1 MSDSQ
6 LLLDC
11 LVDSD
16 LRSAQRARRR
26 RRSAFLVST
35 AIELAV
41 VAALLLLPLLMPEA
55 IRRSYLITPVPPYPG
70 LPRHPSAEQPR
81 ALRPPRTGP
90 QQLLFAPPEIPR
102 QIQAEGPE
110 PAEEADADAN
120 LPPGPSNA
128 IFIPG
133 AEGKGP
139 VPLEPPKPAA
149 RKPAMVYRSANVQEA
164 MLVRRIE
171 PVYPPIART
180 AHISGQVILHAIIG
194 KDGTIESLEVKSGQA
209 ILVHAAVEAIRQWRY
224 RPTILNGEA
233 VEVETTIT
241 VNFVL
246 ND

>member
-1 MSDSQ
+1 MSHSQ

-16 LRSAQRARRR
+16 LGSAQRARRR
-26 RRSAFLVST
+26 RRSAFVVST
-35 AIELAV
+35 AIELV
-41 VAALLLLPLLMPEA
+41 VLAALLLLPLLMPEA
-55 IRRSYLITPVPPYPG
+55 IRRAYLVTPVPPYPG
-70 LPRHPSAEQPR
+70 LPRQPSVEHPTAP
-81 ALRPPRTGP
+81 RPPRTGAHP
-90 QQLLFAPPEIPR
+90 LLFAPPEIP
-102 QIQAEGPE
+102 QQTQAEGPE
-110 PAEEADADAN
+110 PAEEADADTD

-139 VPLEPPKPAA
+139 APLEPPKPAA

-164 MLVRRIE
+164 MLVRRIQPE
-171 PVYPPIART
+171 YPQIARN

-194 KDGTIESLEVKSGQA
+194 KDGAIESLEVKSGQA
-209 ILVHAAVEAIRQWRY
+209 ILAHAAVEAIRQWRY

-246 ND
+246 DD